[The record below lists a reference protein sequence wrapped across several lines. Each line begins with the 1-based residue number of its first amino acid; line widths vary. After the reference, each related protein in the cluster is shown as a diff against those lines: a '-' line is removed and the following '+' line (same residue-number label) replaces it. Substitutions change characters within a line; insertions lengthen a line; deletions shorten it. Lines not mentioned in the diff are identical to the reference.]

1 VVVKESLSLIGIRNL
16 NDVLGSIL
24 ADNSSLDRFTENS
37 IVNSD
42 YFPFVEFDMNRSQL
56 IDNPSITWQNLK
68 MMLQNTQRVDYKK
81 LLSFEGLDSTA
92 CNTILNELNINKDAN
107 DYLLEKKMP
116 AQFHAAANIRGG
128 RGKTKTKEKIGA
140 NKTLH
145 YGSGARKKNAWSF
158 GIETARMLLLER
170 SYRKPAGPN
179 PTRQSDLTPP
189 SPRRRGSYRK
199 NLWL

>member
-1 VVVKESLSLIGIRNL
+1 LIKAHSDIGKKIR
-16 NDVLGSIL
+16 VLKHI
-24 ADNSSLDRFTENS
+24 
-37 IVNSD
+37 
-42 YFPFVEFDMNRSQL
+42 
-56 IDNPSITWQNLK
+56 
-68 MMLQNTQRVDYKK
+68 
-81 LLSFEGLDSTA
+81 
-92 CNTILNELNINKDAN
+92 
-107 DYLLEKKMP
+107 KKMP